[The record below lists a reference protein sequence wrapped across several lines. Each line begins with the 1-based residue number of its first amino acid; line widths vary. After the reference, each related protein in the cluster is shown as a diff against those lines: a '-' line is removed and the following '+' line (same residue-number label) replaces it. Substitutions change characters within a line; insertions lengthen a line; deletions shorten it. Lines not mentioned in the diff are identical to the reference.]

1 MKLHQAN
8 PDERIVL
15 HLDLLARLVTIHA
28 LSKCLHEPTGDTA
41 TMSTIQTKRR
51 HRRNP
56 VVRGGPLSIT
66 PQDVAV
72 FRLLTRYRY
81 LDSHLLWRLLPH
93 EVKGTPQLE
102 RRVANRKSK
111 VESAETH
118 FKKRLL
124 RLTTWGYI
132 HRSLDDHLSGDMAYF
147 GNEIY
152 ELWDEG
158 ALYLS
163 ELGLDDENI
172 TGLRAGNERHF
183 AHALMICSA
192 LASIELGVRATPG
205 VRFITGHEILSHAP
219 VETRTS
225 DDPWLLP
232 EAEISYRFGAHRAA
246 VSKRIRLRPDSPLF
260 GFEYACEPQP
270 RVRFALLEVENKNR
284 ITCGNLDQNSWL
296 RKVLAY
302 KRLRE
307 EKLISQKYNI
317 PNLFVYAIGPSRKHT
332 ENMQHVVEEVYGSMG
347 SNMFLFTAMPSFG
360 QRYNKM
366 PAPALDLFTRP
377 LQTAGHGDFYMNSTD
392 GKTPAQGSPPYLL
405 HPSIAVAA

>member
-1 MKLHQAN
+1 MISI
-8 PDERIVL
+8 D
-15 HLDLLARLVTIHA
+15 
-28 LSKCLHEPTGDTA
+28 
-41 TMSTIQTKRR
+41 TKRR

-56 VVRGGPLSIT
+56 AVRGGPPTIT

-81 LDSHLLWRLLPH
+81 LDSHLLWRLLPG

-102 RRVANRKSK
+102 RRLADRKSK

-132 HRSLDDHLSGDMAYF
+132 HRSLDDHLSGDTAYF

-152 ELWDEG
+152 ELWDAG
-158 ALYLS
+158 ALQLS
-163 ELGLDDENI
+163 ELGLNEENI

-192 LASIELGVRATPG
+192 LAAIELGVRATPG
-205 VRFITGHEILSHAP
+205 VRFITGHEILANAP
-219 VETRTS
+219 VEARTS

-232 EAEISYRFGAHRAA
+232 EVEISYRFGSDKAA
-246 VSKRIRLRPDSPLF
+246 VGKRIRLRPDSPLF

-270 RVRFALLEVENKNR
+270 RVRFAVLEVENKNR
-284 ITCGNLDQNSWL
+284 ISCGNLEQNSWL

-307 EKLISQKYNI
+307 ERLIQQKYTI
-317 PNLFVYAIGPSRKHT
+317 PNLFVYAIGPSKKHT
-332 ENMQHVVEEVYGSMG
+332 EHMQKVVEEIHAPTGS
-347 SNMFLFTAMPSFG
+347 SMFLFTAMPSFG
-360 QRYNKM
+360 YHYNKM

-377 LQTAGHGDFYMNSTD
+377 LQTAGRGKFYMSSID
-392 GKTPAQGSPPYLL
+392 GKMPTSGAPHSPMSAPKA
-405 HPSIAVAA
+405 IAA